1 MPLVLI
7 LILVSCKGKDRFSL
21 RHVFIFVSIALH
33 FCIGCVFFILSFWV
47 SCSRVFLSFCKFVS
61 FGFSLDFFVMSFDLR
76 PSFYNSVS
84 VMMVCDTLF
93 YFVFFRVS
101 SSQRDEGNV
110 AECGTC
116 SICSRFY
123 VKTSK
128 LWNVICNF
136 VWREQSKTVRAM
148 ATWVVVANVKCF
160 LEQKRDLPFCNVTV

>member
-1 MPLVLI
+1 
-7 LILVSCKGKDRFSL
+7 
-21 RHVFIFVSIALH
+21 
-33 FCIGCVFFILSFWV
+33 
-47 SCSRVFLSFCKFVS
+47 
-61 FGFSLDFFVMSFDLR
+61 MSFNLR
-76 PSFYNSVS
+76 PSFYISVS
-84 VMMVCDTLF
+84 VMMVCDTLL
-93 YFVFFRVS
+93 YFIVFFRVS

-148 ATWVVVANVKCF
+148 ATRVVVANVKCF
-160 LEQKRDLPFCNVTV
+160 LEQKRDLPFATWLCSIKTQGSGLSLRIAKTSLCLVKIQIIPLNSFFFPSHSVLKLVDFFFLHWNVFCERGWR